1 MQNCRQARDTLKCR
15 LTINRSG
22 PLAGMN
28 PMPSRQA
35 AWPWPAFIAHRGGG
49 TFAPENTLAS
59 MRMGARKGFRM
70 VEFDVKLSQD
80 GVLFLMHDDTVDR
93 TSDGH
98 GLASDLSWKAIS
110 ELDFGGS
117 HGPEFAGEPAPTL
130 HAVARCT
137 RALGLHSNI
146 EIKPTTGFDTETGR
160 AVALAAAR
168 LWRGTAVPPL
178 LSSFSEASLEAA
190 RGAAPELPRA
200 LLIEGTVP
208 DDWHARMRALGCSGV
223 NVDTR
228 HADRAVVEDILGE
241 GATLAVWTVND
252 AARARQLLGWG
263 CQAIFTDALD
273 DVRPDA
279 PGLTG

>member
-1 MQNCRQARDTLKCR
+1 
-15 LTINRSG
+15 
-22 PLAGMN
+22 
-28 PMPSRQA
+28 MPSRQA

-80 GVLFLMHDDTVDR
+80 GVLFLMHDDSVDR

-110 ELDFGGS
+110 ELDFSGS
-117 HGPEFAGEPAPTL
+117 HGPDFAGEPAPTL

-137 RALGLHSNI
+137 RALGVHSNI

-160 AVALAAAR
+160 AVARAAAA
-168 LWRGTAVPPL
+168 LWHGAALPPL
-178 LSSFSEASLEAA
+178 LSSFSETALEAA
-190 RGAAPELPRA
+190 RSAAPDLPRA
-200 LLIEGTVP
+200 LLIEGPVP
-208 DDWHARMRALGCSGV
+208 ADWQARMRGLGCLGV
-223 NVDTR
+223 NIDTK
-228 HADRAVVEDILGE
+228 HADRAVVEDILGK

-252 AARARQLLGWG
+252 VGRARELFDWG
-263 CQAIFTDALD
+263 CQAVFTDALN

-279 PGLTG
+279 LGRTG